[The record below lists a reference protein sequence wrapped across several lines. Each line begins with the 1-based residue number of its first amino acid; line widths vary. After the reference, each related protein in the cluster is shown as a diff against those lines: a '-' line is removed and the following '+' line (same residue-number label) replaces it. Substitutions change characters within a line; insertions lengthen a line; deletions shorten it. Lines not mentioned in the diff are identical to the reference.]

1 MDEPATFHR
10 IKIET
15 CIQDEDNVSKQSN
28 QKFEKL
34 QDTEQVQFDIFDQS
48 ETSEVDITHGD
59 IIDADVLEEG
69 NGNVPTK
76 FIYN

>member
-1 MDEPATFHR
+1 MDEPTTFHR

-34 QDTEQVQFDIFDQS
+34 YNSTYLSDQS
-48 ETSEVDITHGD
+48 ENSEVDITHGD
-59 IIDADVLEEG
+59 IIDVDVLEEG
-69 NGNVPTK
+69 NGNVPTQ